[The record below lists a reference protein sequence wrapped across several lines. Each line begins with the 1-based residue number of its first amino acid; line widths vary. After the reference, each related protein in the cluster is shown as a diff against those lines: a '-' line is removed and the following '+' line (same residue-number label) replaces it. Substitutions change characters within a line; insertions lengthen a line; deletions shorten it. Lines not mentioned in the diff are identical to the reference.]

1 MAPPMLEK
9 MVRRWGTDMPMIPVT
24 ELVRSAKAEIESL
37 SVKAVRQSL
46 DRQEILLVDIRDVRE
61 LDREGRIAGAYHAPR
76 GMLEFWIDP
85 DSPYHKTALATDR
98 KLVLFCASS
107 WRSALAAKTL
117 QDMGI
122 ENVAEMEGGFSAWKD
137 SGGPVEP

>member
-1 MAPPMLEK
+1 MAPPMLAR
-9 MVRRWGTDMPMIPVT
+9 MVRRWGTEMPITPVA

-46 DRQEILLVDIRDVRE
+46 DRQDILLVDIRDVRE
-61 LDREGRIAGAYHAPR
+61 LDREGRIPGAYHAPR

-85 DSPYHKTALATDR
+85 QSPYHKSVMATDQ

-107 WRSALAAKTL
+107 WRSALAAKAL
-117 QDMGI
+117 QDMGVR
-122 ENVAEMEGGFSAWKD
+122 NVAEMDGGFSAWKD
-137 SGGPVEP
+137 SGGAVEP